1 MNESLKLF
9 EEIVGS
15 QFHNLFVDSLEEY
28 SDIDLKVALE
38 KVVCSSMRNSGNYSL
53 VLRLLNGTY
62 NERTNKKTCLWT
74 SIILKLYVSCKESRD
89 ATQLLAILGVL
100 AKSAYTSEESRKIF
114 GCNYVKNI
122 LEIISKNCYTP
133 SNNLAALRLMVILL
147 QFYPEYSVQ
156 SSGIVKDFV
165 SQFMDSPNH
174 NVMES
179 AAKCYHHLLSISKN
193 GSSRIAVKD
202 LWKAYQGGLLDMLQ
216 TLSDSFV
223 GVLNAPVIEPI
234 NCEPLN
240 IPILQLCDDPIKR
253 ISQVF
258 IRFKNVA
265 VYFIVTLRE
274 PFLSEKPV
282 NTNKIFGIIKGALNV
297 VHLFTNRK
305 KTIIG
310 MMRNLLLPEFYFIL
324 LQILK
329 ALMITLK
336 SDLRKNYKQIWMILG
351 DMLKLSTHKIVIEQK
366 KTYMRLNGKI
376 YDVIT
381 LWCKIVN
388 QGSRSDLLID
398 LMLKDMQD
406 ISSTLSKILNSK
418 ICSSGTDLET
428 IVQELICS
436 KQKCIFEVLNSSP
449 NNVNYD
455 ITKTIVANVL
465 TAFSGMYDLSLNKYN
480 YECRT
485 DFVSNLFS
493 MFTANIYLDPS
504 TAEIFVNTLRHIP
517 LTDQRIEDHTRYAL
531 MMLHLE
537 SCIHPQKNNLKSSI
551 EIDLGIGFPM
561 LEDISI
567 KSNYEDI
574 NKMNVKSTRD
584 ITQPAKNYRSVG
596 SFQTVLKQHHRK
608 LVASAEFYR
617 ADSPWPDKN
626 PCMFRLSRLD
636 CRGNSTIRSNE

>member
-584 ITQPAKNYRSVG
+584 ITQPETQRSEAMNKSSKNDKPSTRCLAEINSGAKINGIHSEHT
-596 SFQTVLKQHHRK
+596 STDDQ
-608 LVASAEFYR
+608 LVANIFTAFVDDLY
-617 ADSPWPDKN
+617 
-626 PCMFRLSRLD
+626 
-636 CRGNSTIRSNE
+636 